1 MHLQT
6 LQFTYMYLQSII
18 GDGNGEEGDTA
29 KHSLAAVK
37 DKGREEWGV
46 GRIWPLE
53 KAEEALQ
60 STLTCT
66 CDPGEGGSLSLI
78 HI

>member
-18 GDGNGEEGDTA
+18 GEGNGEEGDTA

-37 DKGREEWGV
+37 DKGREEWG
-46 GRIWPLE
+46 GGWG
-53 KAEEALQ
+53 A
-60 STLTCT
+60 
-66 CDPGEGGSLSLI
+66 PG
-78 HI
+78 H